1 MPRVLRIINR
11 LNLGGPTYNVANL
24 TKFMAPEFETLLVS
38 GMRDETEESSE
49 HIIDDLGL
57 KPLYIE
63 EMYREINPFKDFKS
77 YKKLREIIADFKP
90 DIVHTHAAKSGA
102 VGRLAALHAGVPVVI
117 HTFHGHVF
125 HSYFGKA
132 KTRAF
137 LSIEKFLGKRC
148 TAIIALSEIQKREL
162 AEVFNVAPIEKFHVV
177 PLGFNLSKF
186 SENVIE
192 KRKRFRA
199 EWNIQDDEVVIG
211 IVGRLVP
218 VKNHTLFIQAFHQLL
233 SLTTKKVRAFIIGDG
248 EDRDKI
254 ERMLTLY
261 NISFSA
267 EKDSSASVVFT
278 SWLKDIDVSNA
289 GMDIIA
295 LSSLNEGTPVSLI
308 EAQASSKP
316 IVSTRVG
323 GIANI
328 VEEGK
333 SALLSES
340 GDVDG
345 FAKNL
350 ATFVNDN
357 SLRLSMSGYGKHFV
371 MENYS
376 HLRLARDMSHLYNKL
391 LKEKGII

>member
-1 MPRVLRIINR
+1 MPKVLRIINR

-49 HIIDDLGL
+49 HIIEDLGL

-63 EMYREINPFKDFKS
+63 EMYREIHPFKDFKS

-132 KTRAF
+132 KTQAF
-137 LSIEKFLGKRC
+137 LSIEKYLGRRS
-148 TAIIALSEIQKREL
+148 TAIIALSEIQKKEL
-162 AEVFNVAPIEKFHVV
+162 AEQFKIAPFDKFHVI

-186 SENVIE
+186 SENIEE
-192 KRKRFRA
+192 KRRRFRA
-199 EWNIQDDEVVIG
+199 EWYIKDDEIVIG

-218 VKNHTLFIQAFHQLL
+218 VKNHALFIQAFHQLL

-248 EDRDKI
+248 EDREKI

-267 EKDSSASVVFT
+267 EKNSNAKVVFT

-308 EAQASSKP
+308 EAQASGKP

-323 GIANI
+323 GIANV
-328 VEEGK
+328 VEEGQ

-340 GDVDG
+340 GDVDA

-350 ATFVNDN
+350 ATLVNDD
-357 SLRLSMSGYGKHFV
+357 SLRLSMSGQGKHFV

-376 HLRLARDMSHLYNKL
+376 HLRLARDMTHLYNKL